1 MRYRERRRLDWDE
14 EFRKTERIRRKGFFI
29 SGLGFGVAA
38 ICIFGVNRM
47 GDVGIE
53 LRRKII
59 FALCFVMSMLVLR
72 ITFRRRERLKRER
85 EEQEIERML
94 LQKANKTEE

>member
-1 MRYRERRRLDWDE
+1 M
-14 EFRKTERIRRKGFFI
+14 
-29 SGLGFGVAA
+29 AA

-53 LRRKII
+53 LRRKIV

-72 ITFRRRERLKRER
+72 MTFRHRERLKRER
-85 EEQEIERML
+85 EEQELERTL
-94 LQKANKTEE
+94 RQKANKTEE